1 MNQHKRGWDKGT
13 WGILGFVGVAMGL
26 GLWLLVRDIR
36 VASVQPLG
44 NLSTLG
50 TPAGEAWISGQ
61 GIETPTAYYPLL
73 GKMAFDKGVSLVLA
87 TAEGG
92 ARHIC
97 DDQLKVCVR
106 TSRVGKHIAEV
117 GAAR

>member
-1 MNQHKRGWDKGT
+1 MNQHKRGRDKGT
-13 WGILGFVGVAMGL
+13 WGILGFVGIAMGL
-26 GLWLLVRDIR
+26 GIWLLVRDIR
-36 VASVQPLG
+36 VASVHPLG
-44 NLSTLG
+44 HLSALG
-50 TPAGEAWISGQ
+50 TPAGEVWISGQ

-73 GKMAFDKGVSLVLA
+73 GSMAFDKGVSLVLA

-106 TSRVGKHIAEV
+106 TSRVDNHIAEA

>member
-1 MNQHKRGWDKGT
+1 MNQYKRGWDKGT
-13 WGILGFVGVAMGL
+13 WGLLGFVGVGMGL
-26 GLWLLVRDIR
+26 GIWLLMRDIR

-44 NLSTLG
+44 TLG
-50 TPAGEAWISGQ
+50 ALGASGAEVWISGQ

-106 TSRVGKHIAEV
+106 TSRVDNHITQA